1 MDNHPYGF
9 SAVLSMP
16 CSQRR
21 IQITSD
27 SVGTIDSQAA
37 VTCWTAVSD
46 QHAELQAVTL
56 ERDEAKLQ
64 LKQETEIQSE
74 RIIKLR
80 KEIIYVTNSHEEEK
94 GRQ

>member
-1 MDNHPYGF
+1 
-9 SAVLSMP
+9 
-16 CSQRR
+16 
-21 IQITSD
+21 
-27 SVGTIDSQAA
+27 
-37 VTCWTAVSD
+37 
-46 QHAELQAVTL
+46 LQAVTL